1 MKSRMYSLKSGA
13 KLKSRPSGQAL
24 RVLAELRRVREPRL
38 AVDIDAAIAKST
50 GKAGAIDGPH
60 NTRQDSLRV
69 TLYYLLVFKKAGA
82 VVATEQPV
90 EVDEVAVDAENEALT
105 EIAEQNIA
113 PEGVDTALTDAEEAV
128 E

>member
-1 MKSRMYSLKSGA
+1 MKSRMYSLKPGA
-13 KLKSRPSGQAL
+13 TLKSRPSGQAL
-24 RVLAELRRVREPRL
+24 RVLAELRRDRNPRL
-38 AVDIDAAIAKST
+38 AVDIDASIAKST
-50 GKAGAIDGPH
+50 GKPGAIDGPH

-90 EVDEVAVDAENEALT
+90 EVDEVAVDETPVENVPD
-105 EIAEQNIA
+105 ND
-113 PEGVDTALTDAEEAV
+113 VDTKLTDAEEAV